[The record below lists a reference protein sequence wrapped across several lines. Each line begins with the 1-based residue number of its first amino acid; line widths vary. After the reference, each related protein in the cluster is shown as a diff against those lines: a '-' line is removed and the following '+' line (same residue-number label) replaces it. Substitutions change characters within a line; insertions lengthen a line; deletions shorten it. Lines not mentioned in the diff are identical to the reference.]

1 LTWLNTIVIPFYAS
15 PMFTPEQL
23 SQYFAHISFTF
34 NLPASHSLVYLSE
47 LQKYHLATVPFEN
60 LTLHYSKHHLLSLD
74 PQDLFRKVVGR
85 RMGGYCME
93 INAFFGIVLRSLGFT
108 VFSTGGRVKPDKEY
122 LGW

>member
-1 LTWLNTIVIPFYAS
+1 
-15 PMFTPEQL
+15 MFTPEQL
-23 SQYFAHISFTF
+23 SQYFTHISFPSS
-34 NLPASHSLVYLSE
+34 LPVSHSLAYLSE

-74 PQDLFRKVVGR
+74 PQDLFNKIVVR

-93 INAFFGIVLRSLGFT
+93 INAFFGDVLRSLGFT
-108 VFSTGGRVKPDKEY
+108 VFSTGGRVKSGKEY